1 MLPPAQP
8 RTHKLFRPMISLI
21 PYLLIRLSL
30 RFYSILFKSGGICN
44 IHTKKHEWNGVNRL
58 YKDPPVGKLADQKKT
73 KDPPVGKLADKK
85 KNKDPPVGWVNPVFS
100 PTLTSSSLV
109 KEQQFYSR
117 FQAQPA
123 TMLQQVMPSRTQV
136 RVLFWATGYSLC
148 EYARG
153 CGFW

>member
-58 YKDPPVGKLADQKKT
+58 Y
-73 KDPPVGKLADKK
+73 
-85 KNKDPPVGWVNPVFS
+85 KDPPVGWVNPVFS

>member
-1 MLPPAQP
+1 MNEMEL
-8 RTHKLFRPMISLI
+8 
-21 PYLLIRLSL
+21 
-30 RFYSILFKSGGICN
+30 
-44 IHTKKHEWNGVNRL
+44 NRL
-58 YKDPPVGKLADQKKT
+58 YKDPLVGR
-73 KDPPVGKLADKK
+73 
-85 KNKDPPVGWVNPVFS
+85 VNPVFS
-100 PTLTSSSLV
+100 PTLTSSSLA
-109 KEQQFYSR
+109 KEQHFYSR

>member
-58 YKDPPVGKLADQKKT
+58 YKDPPVGKLAD
-73 KDPPVGKLADKK
+73 KK
-85 KNKDPPVGWVNPVFS
+85 KNKDPPVGRVNPVFS
-100 PTLTSSSLV
+100 PTLTSSSFV

-136 RVLFWATGYSLC
+136 RVLFWASLC

>member
-58 YKDPPVGKLADQKKT
+58 YKDPPVGKLAD
-73 KDPPVGKLADKK
+73 KK
-85 KNKDPPVGWVNPVFS
+85 KKQRPTRWLSQSSVFS
-100 PTLTSSSLV
+100 NFDLI
-109 KEQQFYSR
+109 QFGEG
-117 FQAQPA
+117 
-123 TMLQQVMPSRTQV
+123 TTIL
-136 RVLFWATGYSLC
+136 L
-148 EYARG
+148 
-153 CGFW
+153 

>member
-1 MLPPAQP
+1 MLPPARP

-58 YKDPPVGKLADQKKT
+58 YKDPPVGKLAD
-73 KDPPVGKLADKK
+73 KK
-85 KNKDPPVGWVNPVFS
+85 KNKDPPVGRVNPVFS